1 MRELLVAN
9 GEVIG
14 YVLVGVLALIGLGII
29 QLLRRRRDVK
39 KPRLAARLASH
50 SISELRQ
57 GPIAVTGT
65 FRESKTERW
74 LECRGQRVA
83 LDPALDVVSG
93 TSARWERSVR
103 TYKVSDGDIVIAIG
117 VMSRRPGESGGAA
130 GWQLAP
136 SPEETGVQLFATD
149 PSPAPPPLW
158 PYRAPLILAACGA
171 LAYFGLAGAGTL
183 LLDVPRDGACTETSL
198 IRLEIASA
206 LPERRAEALRKLEGC
221 SAQNAPR

>member
-1 MRELLVAN
+1 MRELLVEH
-9 GEVIG
+9 GEVIA
-14 YVLVGVLALIGLGII
+14 YALVGVLALIGLGII
-29 QLLRRRRDVK
+29 QLVRRRRDVK

-65 FRESKTERW
+65 FREANTDRW

-83 LDPALDVVSG
+83 LAGALDVVSG
-93 TSARWERSVR
+93 TSARWESSVR
-103 TYKVSDGDIVIAIG
+103 TYKVGDGDIVIAIG
-117 VMSRRPGESGGAA
+117 VMTKRPGDHGGSA

-136 SPEETGVQLFATD
+136 SPEEAGVQIFATD

-158 PYRAPLILAACGA
+158 PWRAPLILAACGA

-183 LLDVPRDGACTETSL
+183 VLDVPRDAACSETSL
-198 IRLEIASA
+198 LRLDIASA
-206 LPERRAEALRKLEGC
+206 LPERRYEALRKLDAC
-221 SAQNAPR
+221 NSQNAPR